1 MRLYKVLELTFGF
14 LLAIFC
20 LPSYAVSLG
29 QVQMQ
34 SGLGQ
39 PIFAEIPIYD
49 TNDVDLQTLKIQFA
63 SKEAFQRLGLDSNR
77 VSDIK
82 LSIVS
87 DNSGNLFVQ
96 LKSDLPYNE
105 PVLAILLDAKW
116 GNNGRLVKEL
126 TALVDP
132 PYISKAAV
140 QTINVPTVKLAPV
153 VAPPVSMPINPY
165 RTPTIPT
172 GSDSTNKTTSTKT
185 VAAQPEKSV
194 VKTPLVKKPDPSI
207 PEVEPVVAKKEP
219 VVQYK
224 PVQPVQIPA
233 TPNNQLTV
241 EQGDNLSKIAIKHS
255 NEIGSRISLNQM
267 MTAIQRANTT
277 AFIKDNPNLLKKGS
291 ILRLPDEEQVLAMM
305 PEDSANLLKSQWAK
319 DVKAQPA
326 PVLDSANKLSNKTS
340 ATKKVET
347 PTNGSTETKTTNQGR
362 LKIVPTV
369 GNMNN
374 ASSQSGASK
383 SGQGQELRTDSA
395 QSQEEIATRQAEI
408 VTLKTQLDE
417 SAKLQ
422 IESKRLIELQNSQ
435 IKLLT
440 QRLQELE
447 KGNAK
452 GDNTE
457 TTKTVTAS
465 TKDAIVEAPWYYNT
479 NIVIIGLLLIAVLL
493 GILLKRKK

>member
-1 MRLYKVLELTFGF
+1 MRLHKVLQLTFGF
-14 LLAIFC
+14 LLALFC
-20 LPSYAVSLG
+20 LPSYAISLG

-49 TNDVDLQTLKIQFA
+49 TNDVDLQTLNIQFA
-63 SKEAFQRLGLDSNR
+63 SKDAFQRLGLDPHR
-77 VSDIK
+77 VSDIQ

-87 DNSGNLFVQ
+87 DNNGNLFVQ

-105 PVLAILLDAKW
+105 PVLAVLLDVKW

-132 PYISKAAV
+132 PYISNAAV
-140 QTINVPTVKLAPV
+140 QTINVPTVTLAPV
-153 VAPPVSMPINPY
+153 VAPPVSAPINPY

-172 GSDSTNKTTSTKT
+172 GSDESKTTTNKI
-185 VAAQPEKSV
+185 VAAQPEKTV
-194 VKTPLVKKPDPSI
+194 VKTFVAKKPEPSI
-207 PEVEPVVAKKEP
+207 PNAEPEVAKKQP

-233 TPNNQLTV
+233 TPNNQFTV
-241 EQGDNLSKIAIKHS
+241 EQGDNLNNIAVKHS
-255 NEIGSRISLNQM
+255 QEIGSRISLNQM
-267 MTAIQRANTT
+267 MTAIQRANTS

-291 ILRLPDEEQVLAMM
+291 ILRLPDEQQVLAMM
-305 PEDSANLLKSQWAK
+305 PEDSANLLKNQWAK
-319 DVKAQPA
+319 NVKAQPA

-340 ATKKVET
+340 AAKKIET
-347 PTNGSTETKTTNQGR
+347 PTKGSTETKTTNQGR

-422 IESKRLIELQNSQ
+422 VESKRLIELQNSQ

-440 QRLQELE
+440 QRMQELE
-447 KGNAK
+447 KGKAK
-452 GDNTE
+452 SDDA
-457 TTKTVTAS
+457 KTSTSVTADA
-465 TKDAIVEAPWYYNT
+465 KDANAETPWYYNT

-493 GILLKRKK
+493 GVLLKRKK